1 MSFFPGKSKDGTK
14 EFEDMR
20 RALSSEK
27 AAEAAQAAPAGND
40 SAEASPHTPPAIIG
54 QPASRPISSG
64 QLASE
69 GPTLPDQCAS
79 VIFADTTCEG
89 TFKTSSSVRIEGQLS
104 GEVEAGNTIHVA
116 EGARVNAKMR
126 ASFIVIA
133 GTVEGQIEC
142 DELLELKPTS
152 HISGE
157 ITTKS
162 VSIHEGAFFEGQ
174 MHMVRNNTAESRHE
188 GPSLESAPSRGT
200 KSVSAT
206 PHEAGTVP
214 H

>member
-1 MSFFPGKSKDGTK
+1 V
-14 EFEDMR
+14 
-20 RALSSEK
+20 
-27 AAEAAQAAPAGND
+27 
-40 SAEASPHTPPAIIG
+40 PPAT
-54 QPASRPISSG
+54 A
-64 QLASE
+64 

-89 TFKTSSSVRIEGQLS
+89 TFQTASSIRIEGELA

-133 GTVEGQIEC
+133 GTVEGEIEC
-142 DELLELKPTS
+142 HELLELTPTS

-174 MHMVRNNTAESRHE
+174 MHMVRDHAPESRAKAPPAE
-188 GPSLESAPSRGT
+188 KPSSAGTKLPPAPPRETSIEPSRD
-200 KSVSAT
+200 
-206 PHEAGTVP
+206 
-214 H
+214 